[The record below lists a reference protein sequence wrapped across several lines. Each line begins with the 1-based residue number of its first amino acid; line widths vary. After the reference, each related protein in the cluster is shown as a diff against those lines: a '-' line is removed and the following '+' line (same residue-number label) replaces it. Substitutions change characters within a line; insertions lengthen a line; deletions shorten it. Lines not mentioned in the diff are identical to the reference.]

1 MAQEKNLTAETRVE
15 ARAYPI
21 AEPKSSTL
29 AFASVSIDGKFAVN
43 GIRVVSGENGL
54 FVAMPQTRDSKGD
67 WRDVCFPVTAE
78 LRRQIGDAVL
88 GEYAASLDSMVEK
101 RESAIE
107 KMREAARSIKERPP
121 AAKEKSPGKAADAEL

>member
-1 MAQEKNLTAETRVE
+1 M
-15 ARAYPI
+15 
-21 AEPKSSTL
+21 
-29 AFASVSIDGKFAVN
+29 N